1 MAATVFNQA
10 QLELLD
16 MMQWVKSPE
25 ALAELKQV
33 ISDFFAKK
41 GQEELDAMWECGE
54 MTEEKLKSFETL
66 HERTPYRRQ
75 LYIVTEDHHYDVL
88 KEIPFPKVDVIKL
101 REFML
106 ELQTISE

>member
-1 MAATVFNQA
+1 MAETVFNQA

-41 GQEELDAMWECGE
+41 GQEELDAMWERGE
-54 MTEEKLKSFETL
+54 MTEEKLKSFVTL
-66 HERTPYRRQ
+66 HERT
-75 LYIVTEDHHYDVL
+75 LY
-88 KEIPFPKVDVIKL
+88 
-101 REFML
+101 
-106 ELQTISE
+106 Q

>member
-33 ISDFFAKK
+33 KYSNAS
-41 GQEELDAMWECGE
+41 W
-54 MTEEKLKSFETL
+54 
-66 HERTPYRRQ
+66 
-75 LYIVTEDHHYDVL
+75 VL
-88 KEIPFPKVDVIKL
+88 NW
-101 REFML
+101 
-106 ELQTISE
+106 

>member
-25 ALAELKQV
+25 VLAELKQV

-41 GQEELDAMWECGE
+41 GQEELDAMGCW
-54 MTEEKLKSFETL
+54 LKSL
-66 HERTPYRRQ
+66 GIG
-75 LYIVTEDHHYDVL
+75 YI
-88 KEIPFPKVDVIKL
+88 F
-101 REFML
+101 
-106 ELQTISE
+106 